1 MQSLPRSP
9 SNQEKVWG
17 GGSAACGT
25 PVSDHGVLSDR
36 VLSGYGLGVAVTAR
50 GWRIHNEEMT
60 KVTAAV
66 LLASSLIATGV
77 RAEEPDG
84 NYTFATKAEALQR
97 AKEMGCEGAYEW
109 FGVWSPCEEDGGE
122 DDHSGHDHSGHSH

>member
-1 MQSLPRSP
+1 MYKRQ
-9 SNQEKVWG
+9 
-17 GGSAACGT
+17 
-25 PVSDHGVLSDR
+25 
-36 VLSGYGLGVAVTAR
+36 VAVSAR
-50 GWRIHNEEMT
+50 GWHIHNEEMT
-60 KVTAAV
+60 KVAAAV

>member
-1 MQSLPRSP
+1 M
-9 SNQEKVWG
+9 
-17 GGSAACGT
+17 A
-25 PVSDHGVLSDR
+25 H
-36 VLSGYGLGVAVTAR
+36 
-50 GWRIHNEEMT
+50 HNEEMT
-60 KVTAAV
+60 KVAAAV

>member
-1 MQSLPRSP
+1 MLRWGSLALPRL
-9 SNQEKVWG
+9 
-17 GGSAACGT
+17 GSRRN
-25 PVSDHGVLSDR
+25 DHR
-36 VLSGYGLGVAVTAR
+36 VLSGYGLGVAVSAR
-50 GWRIHNEEMT
+50 GWHIHNEVMT
-60 KVTAAV
+60 KVAAAV

>member
-1 MQSLPRSP
+1 MAGEVCIPAAPPIHTNGRSNTAQRLRCGYLLRK
-9 SNQEKVWG
+9 SNCLAFHDG
-17 GGSAACGT
+17 
-25 PVSDHGVLSDR
+25 
-36 VLSGYGLGVAVTAR
+36 
-50 GWRIHNEEMT
+50 EM
-60 KVTAAV
+60 KR
-66 LLASSLIATGV
+66 LIAALLLTSSFCALGV

-84 NYTFATKAEALQR
+84 NYTFATKEEALKR

>member
-1 MQSLPRSP
+1 MALPRL
-9 SNQEKVWG
+9 
-17 GGSAACGT
+17 GSRRN
-25 PVSDHGVLSDR
+25 DHR
-36 VLSGYGLGVAVTAR
+36 VLSGYGLGVAVSAR
-50 GWRIHNEEMT
+50 GWQIHNEEMT
-60 KVTAAV
+60 KVAAAV